1 MNMNR
6 RTILKR
12 SAYLLFAAAVI
23 GGCSSDSTTEPQ
35 VLGRAMVS
43 IKDDTNQPV
52 GGILVY
58 LFATGNTA
66 TPWAAATTGA
76 DGTAEFSAS
85 LGGVKAQSYVARV
98 MTLTNYDLAAGEVN
112 NKPITVTANQT
123 STVTFTL
130 TKKVAGPA

>member
-12 SAYLLFAAAVI
+12 SAHLLFAAAVI
-23 GGCSSDSTTEPQ
+23 AGCSSDKTTEPE
-35 VLGRAMVS
+35 VLGRAIVT
-43 IKDDTNQPV
+43 IKDDNNQPV
-52 GGILVY
+52 SGILVY

-66 TPWAAATTGA
+66 TPWAAATTGT
-76 DGTAEFSAS
+76 DGSAEFSAS

-98 MTLTNYDLAAGEVN
+98 ITLTNYNLATGEVT

-130 TKKVAGPA
+130 TKRVVGPS

>member
-1 MNMNR
+1 MYMNR

-12 SAYLLFAAAVI
+12 AAFLFIAAAAI
-23 GGCSSDSTTEPQ
+23 GGCSSGSTTEPE
-35 VLGRAMVS
+35 VLGRAIVT
-43 IKDDTNQPV
+43 IKDENNQPV
-52 GGILVY
+52 SGILVY
-58 LFATGNTA
+58 LFASGNTA

-76 DGTAEFSAS
+76 DGSAEFSAS

-98 MTLTNYDLAAGEVN
+98 ITLTNYTLATGEVN
-112 NKPITVTANQT
+112 NKPVTVTANQT